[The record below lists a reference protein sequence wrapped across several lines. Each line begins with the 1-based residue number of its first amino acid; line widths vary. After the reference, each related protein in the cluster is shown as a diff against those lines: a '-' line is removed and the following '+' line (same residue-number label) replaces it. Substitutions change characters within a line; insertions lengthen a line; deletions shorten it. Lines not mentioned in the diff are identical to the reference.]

1 MAVLPVV
8 AFRSISVKIVPFLLA
23 GGLLATAALAP
34 MAGRKDQG
42 LDYADMFVQCSD
54 RLGPA
59 SCSGFLDRW
68 EEDRP
73 AARAEIMKRFAHDQ
87 AFAMHLIALTDAQ
100 ILTGAISRDG
110 TDARRSARNIE
121 QPFPGE

>member
-1 MAVLPVV
+1 
-8 AFRSISVKIVPFLLA
+8 
-23 GGLLATAALAP
+23 
-34 MAGRKDQG
+34 
-42 LDYADMFVQCSD
+42 
-54 RLGPA
+54 
-59 SCSGFLDRW
+59 
-68 EEDRP
+68 
-73 AARAEIMKRFAHDQ
+73 MKRFAHDQ